1 MRTAAMKERMGIPLS
16 DTCPKMTPQLIEEFL
31 NSLKESGRK
40 MQTVRAYRRSM
51 EELYDFLPDGKEITK
66 ESLETWREHLKENG
80 YSESTINLRL
90 TAVNGLLRFC
100 GREEMAANHE
110 RVLSDKPLP
119 ELSRTEYLYFLS
131 EVRETG
137 TEKEY
142 FLIKV
147 LATIDINIGELQYL
161 TVEACKEGVVN
172 LPDDQ
177 LAAIPNCLK
186 EELLQYAKRHDIAK
200 GPVFVTRTG
209 TPLDRSN
216 IANEIHRLAVKV
228 GMDPE
233 KCSPSALHR
242 VYLTTKKELMERLRA
257 IYTQSYE
264 SLLDTEQMMVAWKE

>member
-1 MRTAAMKERMGIPLS
+1 MKTAAMKERQGIPMP
-16 DTCPKMTPQLIEEFL
+16 DTFPRMTQQLIDEFL
-31 NSLKESGRK
+31 NSLKASGRK
-40 MQTVRAYRRSM
+40 AQTVRTYRRSM
-51 EELYDFLPDGKEITK
+51 EELYDFLPEGKEVTK
-66 ESLETWREHLKENG
+66 ESLEKWREDLKANG

-90 TAVNGLLRFC
+90 TAANGLLRFC
-100 GREEMAANHE
+100 GREELAANHE
-110 RVLSDKPLP
+110 RILSGKPLP

-131 EVRETG
+131 AVREMG

-142 FLIKV
+142 FLVKV
-147 LATIDINIGELQYL
+147 LATIDISIGELHCL
-161 TVEACKEGVVN
+161 TVEACKEGVVH
-172 LPDDQ
+172 LPDGQ
-177 LAAIPNCLK
+177 SAAIPNCLK
-186 EELLQYAKRHDIAK
+186 EELLQYAKRHNIAK
-200 GPVFVTRTG
+200 GPVFITRTG

-242 VYLTTKKELMERLRA
+242 VYLTTKKELMERLQA